1 MSDGTEQIETL
12 EMEVK
17 IFANSLP
24 YWGKYLCS
32 KLLAGSVL
40 SDSDIEAAYSYLS
53 QDLELIEKIDNP
65 VITLNYNENTSEDYK
80 GSLLINTLQNVEG
93 VNALSE
99 NQTIEFSPDITII
112 YGANGSGKSGYVRL
126 LKNVF
131 YSKHKEEILT
141 NVHEDENNK
150 QISAEFSFLS
160 DTTDISLKYPDHSS
174 NGIFKQFSVF
184 DGVVA
189 LRHLENRNVFEF
201 RPSGLSLFS
210 QFNGAIDALQH
221 KLDSEIALISL
232 NNPYAVIFEEQ
243 SVISQLIH
251 SLSSSSDINDLKR
264 HSSFTEKHALIKQK
278 YDKKYDDLKI
288 LLSSKDEQIKLLVKV
303 KDQIERVKQNLEG
316 INSNFMQEYLD
327 KIPDAITNC
336 LEKQKIAK
344 EEGIENF
351 SSEEIQSIGSI
362 EWKEFIE
369 AAEKFAL
376 KQKNPIYPQIGDNC
390 LLCHQPIEKEQ
401 QELIS
406 SYWDFLKSVA
416 EQESKDALILI
427 DKLKNVF
434 QKIEFDQFPHDNTL
448 TEWLNE
454 NYPDTLADLLNN
466 LAVQEELANII
477 IQNLEYKQLDK
488 YTSVQT
494 DIKSLS
500 EIELVINSKIKNIQE
515 GELSK
520 ELDKVLKPKTY
531 LTHKQKL
538 SDRIKEIEE
547 LYSRMLW
554 VSKANNFNKQYW
566 KGNTTRTEKRLSNKY
581 FNEEYIKVFNE
592 ECNYLNGNFGIEIDA
607 KSSDAQSNRQLF
619 LKGKK
624 PSLILSEGEQK
635 VIAIADFL
643 AETKLSIVNKGI
655 VFDDPV
661 NSLDEERKSTIA
673 ERLVAETKYRQVVIF
688 THDLVFLSSIINYCS
703 DYDIQ
708 HKCHWIEKL
717 DDEIGKIWLDNTPS
731 YEKQYKTSGIAQKLL
746 EKAKGLPPEE
756 REAYVKMG
764 FSALRSSY
772 EAFVIFDLLAGVVQR
787 FNDRVSVDSLS
798 GIYIDD
804 EIINEIKDNFGLA
817 CRYMEGHV
825 HSDKFLSK
833 KPTPDQ
839 LDEEIQRFNSL
850 KKKLKLK
857 KKQVAEN

>member
-17 IFANSLP
+17 DFANSLP

-32 KLLAGSVL
+32 KLLAGLVL
-40 SDSDIEAAYSYLS
+40 SDPDIEAAYSYLS
-53 QDLELIEKIDNP
+53 QDLELIEKTDNP

-80 GSLLINTLQNVEG
+80 ESLVINTLQNVEG

-141 NVHEDENNK
+141 NIHEEENNK

-243 SVISQLIH
+243 SAISQLIH
-251 SLSSSSDINDLKR
+251 SLSSSSDINDFKR

-288 LLSSKDEQIKLLVKV
+288 LLSSKDEQIKLLEKV

-316 INSNFMQEYLD
+316 INSNFKQEYLD
-327 KIPDAITNC
+327 KIPDTITNC

-362 EWKEFIE
+362 EWKEFIK

-376 KQKNPIYPQIGDNC
+376 KQKYPIYPQIGDNC
-390 LLCHQPIEKEQ
+390 LLCHQPIKKEQ
-401 QELIS
+401 QDLIS

-416 EQESKDALILI
+416 EHDSKDALILI
-427 DKLKNVF
+427 DKLKDVF
-434 QKIEFDQFPHDNTL
+434 QKIEFDQFPHDNKL
-448 TEWLNE
+448 TEWLKE
-454 NYPDTLADLLNN
+454 NFPDTLTNLLNN
-466 LAVQEELANII
+466 LTTQEELANII
-477 IQNLEYKQLDK
+477 IQNLESKQLDK
-488 YTSVQT
+488 YPSVQT

-500 EIELVINSKIKNIQE
+500 EIELVIDSKIKNIQE

-538 SDRIKEIEE
+538 SDRIEEIEE
-547 LYSRMLW
+547 LYNRMLW

-566 KGNTTRTEKRLSNKY
+566 KGNTTRTE
-581 FNEEYIKVFNE
+581 
-592 ECNYLNGNFGIEIDA
+592 
-607 KSSDAQSNRQLF
+607 
-619 LKGKK
+619 
-624 PSLILSEGEQK
+624 
-635 VIAIADFL
+635 
-643 AETKLSIVNKGI
+643 
-655 VFDDPV
+655 
-661 NSLDEERKSTIA
+661 
-673 ERLVAETKYRQVVIF
+673 
-688 THDLVFLSSIINYCS
+688 
-703 DYDIQ
+703 
-708 HKCHWIEKL
+708 
-717 DDEIGKIWLDNTPS
+717 
-731 YEKQYKTSGIAQKLL
+731 
-746 EKAKGLPPEE
+746 
-756 REAYVKMG
+756 
-764 FSALRSSY
+764 
-772 EAFVIFDLLAGVVQR
+772 
-787 FNDRVSVDSLS
+787 
-798 GIYIDD
+798 
-804 EIINEIKDNFGLA
+804 
-817 CRYMEGHV
+817 
-825 HSDKFLSK
+825 
-833 KPTPDQ
+833 
-839 LDEEIQRFNSL
+839 
-850 KKKLKLK
+850 
-857 KKQVAEN
+857 